1 MADDKSVGS
10 GADRSQ
16 FYDLFKEIQNE
27 IKDKVISKFLYT
39 IEQQHKELTQ
49 VKKEN
54 ILLKNQLT
62 YILKRVLLNK
72 NDYVSAVKTNKLNNL
87 NSSINYNR
95 SMIIKD
101 NNRKSNSMMRPLKSC
116 GNYRVVT
123 DNFNPDNVQSRYKEN
138 NSTINIHGVENNN
151 TNSSVD
157 NKISGYLNSLY
168 RHNFSNSNKIGNN
181 YFLNKN
187 QTLYDELFPNKNS
200 SYYLNSENE
209 PEIYGSDVKQKK
221 RNNFSAEKRGSFK
234 KNAKGKANEGR
245 NNNKYGNNRST
256 GKRYK
261 SKYSDT
267 NNNSGKKR
275 YIENNYLEGKG
286 NISSKNKY
294 NTINNTSQNQRKN
307 PKKGPAYIKRSP
319 FIANKF

>member
-1 MADDKSVGS
+1 MADEKSVGS

-16 FYDLFKEIQNE
+16 YYDLFKEIQNE

-39 IEQQHKELTQ
+39 IEQQAKELQQ

-54 ILLKNQLT
+54 TLLKNQLT
-62 YILKRVLLNK
+62 YILKRILLNK

-116 GNYRVVT
+116 GNYRT
-123 DNFNPDNVQSRYKEN
+123 INDNFDPDKVQSRYREN
-138 NSTINIHGVENNN
+138 SLVNIHGVNNNN
-151 TNSSVD
+151 TNNNID

-168 RHNFSNSNKIGNN
+168 RNNFSNSNKAGND

-187 QTLYDELFPNKNS
+187 QTLYDELFQNKNS
-200 SYYLNSENE
+200 SYYLNSENDIE
-209 PEIYGSDVKQKK
+209 LYGSNTKPKK
-221 RNNFSAEKRGSFK
+221 RDNLSAEKRGSFK
-234 KNAKGKANEGR
+234 KNGKGKTNEGR
-245 NNNKYGNNRST
+245 YSKIGNNRST

-261 SKYSDT
+261 SKYTDL
-267 NNNSGKKR
+267 NNSSAKKR
-275 YIENNYLEGKG
+275 NNDNL
-286 NISSKNKY
+286 KY
-294 NTINNTSQNQRKN
+294 NTINNTSQNQRNKT
-307 PKKGPAYIKRSP
+307 KKAPLYIKRSP
-319 FIANKF
+319 FLANKF

>member
-1 MADDKSVGS
+1 MTDEKSVAS
-10 GADRSQ
+10 GGDRSQ

-39 IEQQHKELTQ
+39 IEQQAKELQQ

-54 ILLKNQLT
+54 TLLKNQLT
-62 YILKRVLLNK
+62 YILKRILLNK

-116 GNYRVVT
+116 GNYRTVNE
-123 DNFNPDNVQSRYKEN
+123 NFDPDKVQSRYREN
-138 NSTINIHGVENNN
+138 SLVNIHGVNNNN
-151 TNSSVD
+151 TNNNVD

-168 RHNFSNSNKIGNN
+168 RHNFSNSNKAGND

-187 QTLYDELFPNKNS
+187 QTLYDELFQNKNGN
-200 SYYLNSENE
+200 YYLNSENDGE
-209 PEIYGSDVKQKK
+209 LYGNNTKAKK
-221 RNNFSAEKRGSFK
+221 RDNLSTERRGSFK
-234 KNAKGKANEGR
+234 KNGKGKSNEGR
-245 NNNKYGNNRST
+245 NSKIGNNKST

-261 SKYSDT
+261 SKYTDI
-267 NNNSGKKR
+267 NNNLIKKR
-275 YIENNYLEGKG
+275 NNDKL
-286 NISSKNKY
+286 KY
-294 NTINNTSQNQRKN
+294 NTINNTSLTQRNKV
-307 PKKGPAYIKRSP
+307 KKAPMYIKRSP
-319 FIANKF
+319 FLANKF

>member
-1 MADDKSVGS
+1 MAEEKLVAS
-10 GADRSQ
+10 GMDRSQ

-39 IEQQHKELTQ
+39 IEQQAKELQQ

-62 YILKRVLLNK
+62 YILKRILLNK
-72 NDYVSAVKTNKLNNL
+72 NDYISAVKTNRLNNL

-116 GNYRVVT
+116 GNYRT
-123 DNFNPDNVQSRYKEN
+123 INDNFDPDKVQSRYKEH
-138 NSTINIHGVENNN
+138 NSLVNIHGADNNN
-151 TNSSVD
+151 TNNNVD

-168 RHNFSNSNKIGNN
+168 RHNFSNSNKAGND

-187 QTLYDELFPNKNS
+187 QTLYDELFQNKNG
-200 SYYLNSENE
+200 SYYLKSENDME
-209 PEIYGSDVKQKK
+209 LYGNNNKAKK
-221 RNNFSAEKRGSFK
+221 RENLSTERRGSFK
-234 KNAKGKANEGR
+234 INGKGKTNEVR
-245 NNNKYGNNRST
+245 NGKIRNNRST

-261 SKYSDT
+261 SKYTDM
-267 NNNSGKKR
+267 
-275 YIENNYLEGKG
+275 
-286 NISSKNKY
+286 NISSVKKRNNDNLKY
-294 NTINNTSQNQRKN
+294 NTTNNTSQNQRNK
-307 PKKGPAYIKRSP
+307 PKKVPPMYIKRSP
-319 FIANKF
+319 FLANKF